1 MTKKEETV
9 WKKLAAIDCNS
20 FVETKGNLTYLS
32 WSHAWELIMDHYPKA
47 TYKFKEWDN
56 YDVLYYKNGTGSV
69 ACEVTIDG
77 VTREMWLAIMDHRN
91 QAVSNPSSTQISNTK
106 MRCLTKCLAM
116 FGLGHYIYA
125 GEDVPRDSEAV
136 TSFKNFKDD
145 EERAAKLLKAIGS
158 ASQVA
163 KLKTVWGNG
172 NGKWVEKLEKDNPDL
187 YFKIYT
193 AYQYKQ
199 EKLLEGVETKTG

>member
-1 MTKKEETV
+1 MTKKEDTI
-9 WKKLAAIDCNS
+9 WKKLSAINCSD

-32 WSHAWELIMDHYPKA
+32 WSHAWQLIMENYPKA
-47 TYKFKEWDN
+47 TYRFKEWEG

-91 QAVSNPSSTQISNTK
+91 QAVANPSSTQVSNTK

-125 GEDVPRDSEAV
+125 GEDLPKDSESVVSTDNDKAEKI
-136 TSFKNFKDD
+136 F
-145 EERAAKLLKAIGS
+145 KAIGS

-163 KLKTVWGNG
+163 KLKAVWGNG
-172 NGKWVEKLEKDNPDL
+172 NGNWVSKLEKSNPDL
-187 YFKIYT
+187 HYKIFTAFKL
-193 AYQYKQ
+193 K
-199 EKLLEGVETKTG
+199 EKELLEGVDVNS